1 MKRIVILT
9 FLSALFC
16 VSLSAQTTVDD
27 IKKKYNEGAE
37 FTNSRDFAAAIKAF
51 EEVLTMGETVE
62 EAGETIEQA
71 QKILPQVYIMQGNAF
86 ASQKDFDSALG
97 LFAKAA
103 ERAELNGDVM
113 NMNKAKGMTSKVY
126 MVLGV
131 THFNNKEY
139 DKALE
144 YFTKGYEVNPNDT
157 RLALYRARS
166 FAEAGRME
174 EAIEAYKQI
183 IDLGKR
189 HDKYAKDAAD
199 ANAELTS
206 NMMMAL
212 ANAAKDGNY
221 DDVVKYSDVIASFS
235 PKHPQAL
242 MIKLQAANNAKKYK
256 EVSTFGEE
264 VAEVQ
269 TDANS
274 KSEAWFLVGSAYDNL
289 EMNEKAVAA
298 YKNVV
303 AGPMADTAKSQAE
316 VITKKLEEEAAKK

>member
-1 MKRIVILT
+1 MKRIVLLT

-37 FTNSRDFAAAIKAF
+37 FTNNKDFVAAIKSF

-71 QKILPQVYIMQGNAF
+71 QKILPQVYIMQGNILAG
-86 ASQKDFDSALG
+86 QKNFDSALDM
-97 LFAKAA
+97 FTKAA

-126 MVLGV
+126 MVQGV
-131 THFNNKEY
+131 MHFNNKEF

-157 RLALYRARS
+157 RLAIYRARS
-166 FAEAGRME
+166 FAEAGRMD
-174 EAIEAYKQI
+174 EAIEAYKEI
-183 IDLGKR
+183 IDLEKR

-199 ANAELTS
+199 ARMELTS
-206 NMMMAL
+206 NMMVAL
-212 ANAAKDGNY
+212 ANAANDGNY

-235 PKHPQAL
+235 PNHPQAM

-256 EVSTFGEE
+256 EVSTFGEA
-264 VAEVQ
+264 VAEAQ
-269 TDANS
+269 TDANL

-289 EMNEKAVAA
+289 EMNEKAVEA
-298 YKNVV
+298 YKKVV
-303 AGPMADTAKSQAE
+303 VGSMAATAKSQVE
-316 VITKKLEEEAAKK
+316 VITKKLEEEAKK